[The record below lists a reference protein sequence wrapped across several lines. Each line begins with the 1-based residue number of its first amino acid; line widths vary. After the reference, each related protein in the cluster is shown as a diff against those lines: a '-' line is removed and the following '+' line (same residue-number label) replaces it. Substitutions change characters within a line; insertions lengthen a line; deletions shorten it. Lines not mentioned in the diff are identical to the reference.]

1 MVPKLRFK
9 NDTGR
14 EFPTWKKK
22 KLGEICSI
30 TTGKLDA
37 NAMVK
42 GGKYRFYTC
51 AKDYYHTNIYAFD
64 TEALLIAGN
73 GNVGHIHH
81 YKGKFNAYQR
91 TYVIDDFT
99 DDIKYI
105 KYYLE
110 TNLSKRI
117 SAHLQVGSMPFI
129 RLNTLS
135 DMIIKCPSIAE
146 QQKIAD
152 FLSTVDEKITCQQ
165 EQIDTLEKL
174 KKGYMQK
181 IFTREIRFK
190 DDDGKEY
197 PDWEEKKLGEIADI
211 KKGQQVNGNELSSKG
226 KYYLLN
232 GGINPSGYYDR
243 YNTEKDT
250 ISISEGGN
258 SCGYVNYNK
267 KRFWSGGHNYTINI
281 TGNINSYYLYSYL
294 KYKENNIMN
303 LRVGSGLPN
312 IQKKDVL
319 IYPVVL
325 PIPSEQQKIANFLL
339 TFDEKIDIAKE
350 KLEHWENIKKGL
362 LQQMFI

>member
-1 MVPKLRFK
+1 MIPKLRFK
-9 NDTGR
+9 EFNDEWINVKVSDIFELKRGKVIPKTEISIKQDETHKYPVYSSQTANKGILGYHIRYDFTGD
-14 EFPTWKKK
+14 FITW
-22 KLGEICSI
+22 
-30 TTGKLDA
+30 TTNGA
-37 NAMVK
+37 NAGTVF
-42 GGKYRFYTC
+42 YR
-51 AKDYYHTNIYAFD
+51 
-64 TEALLIAGN
+64 
-73 GNVGHIHH
+73 
-81 YKGKFNAYQR
+81 KGKFCCTNVCGVLKPKKKDYANDCIAHILNKIAYK
-91 TYVIDDFT
+91 YVSHVGNPILMNNVMAE
-99 DDIKYI
+99 IP
-105 KYYLE
+105 
-110 TNLSKRI
+110 I
-117 SAHLQVGSMPFI
+117 SI
-129 RLNTLS
+129 
-135 DMIIKCPSIAE
+135 PSLPE

-152 FLSTVDEKITCQQ
+152 FLSTVDEKITCQK
-165 EQIDTLEKL
+165 EQIDTLENL

-258 SCGYVNYNK
+258 SCGYVNY
-267 KRFWSGGHNYTINI
+267 I